1 MEDTT
6 FCESLW
12 NFFCLCGGAC
22 WKYVSVI
29 FSKSAYT
36 SVDYVTWI
44 ASVAVGTNG
53 VSTISDSIKN
63 IIKGS
68 DRRAYEVFVTHTID
82 YIAKLSKQTAKCQK
96 QLEKDGE
103 QQAKNLKK
111 EQLNALAKKQG
122 TIEENQKAS
131 QRAAAILADLALNSK
146 VKDYKNTFENLNV
159 WSFGV
164 AVISIFVLVFSPQI
178 AAKKIHSFW
187 FLFLFLPQIILLG
200 HLINAFKNK
209 YFPPK
214 YIKLVIAT
222 RSNLLQKIW
231 APIVYEW
238 KIFTYKTEAKEKTTS
253 GAVFEPFEAAS
264 SESKK

>member
-1 MEDTT
+1 MEGVA
-6 FCESLW
+6 FCESFLGSIW
-12 NFFCLCGGAC
+12 GYLHSLCGGI
-22 WKYVSVI
+22 SVI
-29 FSKSAYT
+29 FAKSEFT
-36 SVDYVTWI
+36 TFDYVTLI
-44 ASVAVGTNG
+44 SSVAVGANG
-53 VSTISDSIKN
+53 VSTVSEAIQKV
-63 IIKGS
+63 IKGS
-68 DRRAYEVFVTHTID
+68 DKRAYEVFVRYTLA
-82 YIAKLSKQTAKCQK
+82 YITKLSNQTANCQK
-96 QLEKDGE
+96 LIEKDGG

-111 EQLNALAKKQG
+111 KQLNALAKQQG
-122 TIEENQKAS
+122 TVEKNQKEV
-131 QRAAAILADLALNSK
+131 QKAITILIDEALSAK
-146 VKDYKNTFENLNV
+146 VNDYKNTFDNLNV
-159 WSFGV
+159 WSFIF
-164 AVISIFVLVFSPQI
+164 AVISIFALVFSPQI

-253 GAVFEPFEAAS
+253 GAVFEPFEATPP
-264 SESKK
+264 ESKK